1 MPLSRRGLPWWVN
14 RNFPRAPAASFMEE
28 RCGRA
33 RAPSV
38 DYQDNTLSHQE
49 GGQNWTPISPL
60 KGVKF
65 RRRLTDW
72 VVAFN
77 ADGPDGL
84 LNGKAPGKAP
94 ILNDDQRR
102 ALGAMV
108 ESGPFPATHGVVRW
122 RLVDLAQWVFEE
134 FRLSI
139 SKQTLSRELRAMGFR
154 KLSARPRHHA
164 QDTDAPEA
172 FKKTSPPA
180 WTRSP
185 PKRRQESP

>member
-65 RRRLTDW
+65 RRRLTNTLQSFVDGQGD
-72 VVAFN
+72 VVGRMRQAIADHDTDTAGREAHTLKGMAGMIEASEVSGLAAELEAALAV
-77 ADGPDGL
+77 ADGDSVPELLGRLEVAVLALVEAVQVAVDGIH
-84 LNGKAPGKAP
+84 GAP
-94 ILNDDQRR
+94 
-102 ALGAMV
+102 
-108 ESGPFPATHGVVRW
+108 
-122 RLVDLAQWVFEE
+122 
-134 FRLSI
+134 
-139 SKQTLSRELRAMGFR
+139 
-154 KLSARPRHHA
+154 
-164 QDTDAPEA
+164 QDC
-172 FKKTSPPA
+172 
-180 WTRSP
+180 
-185 PKRRQESP
+185 

>member
-65 RRRLTDW
+65 RRRLTDRQPGD
-72 VVAFN
+72 VVVFDGQNHMAIYAGNGGMYTAHHDGGKPFN
-77 ADGPDGL
+77 RQPVSGFKGRARYFRYQDGS
-84 LNGKAPGKAP
+84 KAA
-94 ILNDDQRR
+94 
-102 ALGAMV
+102 
-108 ESGPFPATHGVVRW
+108 
-122 RLVDLAQWVFEE
+122 
-134 FRLSI
+134 
-139 SKQTLSRELRAMGFR
+139 
-154 KLSARPRHHA
+154 
-164 QDTDAPEA
+164 
-172 FKKTSPPA
+172 
-180 WTRSP
+180 
-185 PKRRQESP
+185 